1 MSKDEALVIDHRNIF
16 YPPGGILLWVIIFV
30 ELLTYGLGL
39 LALIHYG
46 RLEPE
51 VFHQSRLQL
60 NTGIGTFN
68 TVVLLTSGFF
78 MAMAVKLFREGQFPR
93 ASTYLKLTMAGG
105 GIFIVFKCYEYYEK
119 LSAGVALDENMFFTL
134 YWMLTVFH
142 LAHVLVGMVILTYFL
157 VKMKK
162 ASASIDLLD
171 LESGAAFWHM
181 CDLIWILLFPALYFI
196 F

>member
-1 MSKDEALVIDHRNIF
+1 MSKDEALAIDHRNIF

-39 LALIHYG
+39 LALVYYG

-68 TVVLLTSGFF
+68 TVVLLTSGYM
-78 MAMAVKLFREGQFPR
+78 MAMAVKLFREGKFPQ

-105 GIFIVFKCYEYYEK
+105 GVFIVFKCYEYFEK

-157 VKMKK
+157 VKIKK
-162 ASASIDLLD
+162 TAASIDLLD

>member
-1 MSKDEALVIDHRNIF
+1 MSKDEALVVDHRNFF
-16 YPPGGILLWVIIFV
+16 YPPGGILLWLIIFV

-39 LALIHYG
+39 LALVHYG

-78 MAMAVKLFREGQFPR
+78 MAMAVQRFRKGQFQQ
-93 ASTYLKLTMAGG
+93 ASTFIKLTMLGG
-105 GIFIVFKCYEYYEK
+105 GIFMVFKCYEYFEK

-142 LAHVLVGMVILTYFL
+142 LAHVLVGMVILTWFL

-162 ASASIDLLD
+162 AAATIDLLD
-171 LESGAAFWHM
+171 IESGAAFWHM
-181 CDLIWILLFPALYFI
+181 CDLIWLLIFPALYLI

>member
-1 MSKDEALVIDHRNIF
+1 MNKDEAVAIDHRNFF
-16 YPPGGILLWVIIFV
+16 YPPGGILLWLIIFV
-30 ELLTYGLGL
+30 ELITFGLGL
-39 LALIHYG
+39 LALVYYG

-51 VFHQSRLQL
+51 VFHRSRLQL

-78 MAMAVKLFREGQFPR
+78 MASAVQHFRSGGYAKANTF
-93 ASTYLKLTMAGG
+93 LKLTLAGG
-105 GIFIVFKCYEYYEK
+105 AVFIALKSYEYFEK

-142 LAHVLVGMVILTYFL
+142 LAHVLVGMVILTWFS
-157 VKMKK
+157 VKMKR
-162 ASASIDLLD
+162 AASIDLLD

-181 CDLIWILLFPALYFI
+181 CDLIWLLIFPALYLI

>member
-39 LALIHYG
+39 LALVHYG
-46 RLEPE
+46 RLDPE

-78 MAMAVKLFREGQFPR
+78 MAMAVKLFREGNFPQ

-105 GIFIVFKCYEYYEK
+105 GIFIVLKCYEYFEK

-162 ASASIDLLD
+162 AAASIDFLD

-181 CDLIWILLFPALYFI
+181 CDLIWILLFPALYLI